1 MFLYKTKMTYLRRS
15 NVQIKRNRRLTML
28 AGGAVALVFAVHV
41 AFPNLYAGLLS
52 PVTSTIWKSEST
64 TLKGVSRLASLVRS
78 KYSLV
83 VENEGLRREI
93 ASRDASALLLDTV
106 KKENGELKTLL
117 GREHAGRDVLGLVLS
132 RPPLTFYDT
141 LIVDVGTSD
150 GIAIGDKVYAQGE
163 VLIGDVSEVF
173 AKTARVSLFS
183 TPGRALQVVMG
194 SSTVQAQATGRGG
207 GNFEARLP
215 VDVKVAEGDVITFP
229 HIRSHVFG
237 VVEKIIVDSTDS
249 LQTIL
254 FKAPVNMHEQRFVEV
269 ETDSSV
275 R

>member
-1 MFLYKTKMTYLRRS
+1 MTYLRRS
-15 NVQIKRNRRLTML
+15 NVQIKRNRRLAAL
-28 AGGAVALVFAVHV
+28 AGLGLALVFVVHLI
-41 AFPNLYAGLLS
+41 FPRLYAALLS
-52 PVTSTIWKSEST
+52 PVASTVWKSESNA
-64 TLKGVSRLASLVRS
+64 LKGIARLSSLVRS
-78 KYSLV
+78 KYSLLI
-83 VENEGLRREI
+83 ENESLRREV

-106 KKENGELKTLL
+106 KKENAELKDLL
-117 GREHAGRDVLGLVLS
+117 GRQHAGRDVLALVLS

-141 LIVDVGTSD
+141 IIVDVGTSD
-150 GIAIGDKVYAQGE
+150 GIVVGDKVYAQGE

-173 AKTARVSLFS
+173 AKTSRVSLFS
-183 TPGRALQVVMG
+183 TPGRVLQVVMG
-194 SSTVQAQATGRGG
+194 SSTIQAQATGKGG

-215 VDVKVAEGDVITFP
+215 VDVKISQGDVITFP

-249 LQTIL
+249 LQTVL
-254 FKAPVNMHEQRFVEV
+254 FKAPVNMHELRFVEI